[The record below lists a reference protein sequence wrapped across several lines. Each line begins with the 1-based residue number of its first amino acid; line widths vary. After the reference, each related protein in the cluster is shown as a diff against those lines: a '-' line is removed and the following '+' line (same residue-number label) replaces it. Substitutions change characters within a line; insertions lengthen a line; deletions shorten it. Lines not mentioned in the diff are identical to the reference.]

1 MIKLTN
7 TPVINTTNK
16 LGSHFLLSSK
26 NPYILSLWVIPANIR
41 PNPKIIPIMKKTTVE
56 IDFLNDLLNLLENEI
71 INKIKGITT
80 APIIK

>member
-1 MIKLTN
+1 
-7 TPVINTTNK
+7 
-16 LGSHFLLSSK
+16 
-26 NPYILSLWVIPANIR
+26 
-41 PNPKIIPIMKKTTVE
+41 MKKTTVE